1 MAITY
6 ISSTDRPGD
15 NSTQGGN
22 VSSNLL
28 ISAAGALTG
37 DLVLVCS
44 HYRGNATLT
53 LGPESAGMTWNSLTQ
68 FNDTGNLCA
77 VRWFWC
83 RWNTAIYNGNNPNF
97 DVTSGSSAI
106 AFSTVGH
113 IFRPTTSGNLWAV
126 DNAQAST
133 SYAAPLTPFTVTI
146 TGITPANANTVAIAG
161 WFSEDDNTWNSLS
174 GTGWNVAGDPQYR
187 NTTGNDMSSSYA
199 YKIQTSAAAT
209 GNVSKNQAAL
219 GGDAGA
225 TSIVSFYEYSSSIPN
240 KARMYNQA
248 INRSNF
254 Y

>member
-6 ISSTDRPGD
+6 ITSTDRPGD
-15 NSTQGGN
+15 NSTQAGN

-28 ISAAGALTG
+28 IAAAGAQTG

-53 LGPESAGMTWNSLTQ
+53 LGAESAGMTWNALAQ

-83 RWNTAIYNGNNPNF
+83 RWDTAIYNGNNPNF
-97 DVTSGSSAI
+97 DVTSGSSTI
-106 AFSTVGH
+106 AFSTVAH
-113 IFRPTTSGNLWAV
+113 IFRPTATNYLWAADV
-126 DNAQAST
+126 SQVSA
-133 SYAAPLTPFTVTI
+133 SYAAPLTPFTVSI
-146 TGITPANANTVAIAG
+146 TGITTIKPSTVSIAG
-161 WFSEDDNTWNSLS
+161 WFSEDDNTWGSLS
-174 GTGWNVAGDPQYR
+174 GAGWNVAGTAQYR

-199 YKIQTSAAAT
+199 YKIQSSAGAT
-209 GNVSKNQAAL
+209 GNVSKVQSAL

-225 TSIVSFYEYSSSIPN
+225 TSIFSLYEYAVVSNNLIL
-240 KARMYNQA
+240 NQTVKRA
-248 INRSNF
+248 ST